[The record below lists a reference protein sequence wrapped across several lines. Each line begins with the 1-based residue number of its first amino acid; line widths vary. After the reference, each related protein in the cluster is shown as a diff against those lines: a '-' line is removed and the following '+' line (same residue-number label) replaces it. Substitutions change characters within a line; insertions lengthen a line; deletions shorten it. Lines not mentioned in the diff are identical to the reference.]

1 MENSSDA
8 LKIAFAIFIFVMAIT
23 LTFMTISQAKATAD
37 VVLFMS
43 DKTNYYN
50 YSEGSGTEGREVG
63 FDTVISTIY
72 KYRKESFWVTVQR
85 ADHTIIA
92 EFNLEND
99 LGTPWSG
106 GIANIDKSI
115 NWAIIGVPPSP
126 NNTING
132 YEVTTGANR
141 GLKVAGK
148 YSVANE
154 SVINYA
160 GSTFVETFDEITFTG
175 KYAQADGEKLTIEP
189 GYSKIHIIYTVQ

>member
-1 MENSSDA
+1 MENASDA
-8 LKIAFAIFIFVMAIT
+8 LKIAFAIFIFVIAIT
-23 LTFMTISQAKATAD
+23 LTFMTISQAKTTAD

-43 DKTNYYN
+43 DKTNYYD
-50 YSEGSGTEGREVG
+50 YFAGSLTEGREVG
-63 FDTVISTIY
+63 IDTVISTIY
-72 KYRKESFWVTVQR
+72 KYRKESFWVTVER

-106 GIANIDKSI
+106 GTENIDKSI
-115 NWAIIGVPPSP
+115 DWAINGVPVGD
-126 NNTING
+126 NEING
-132 YEVTTGANR
+132 YEVITGVNR

-154 SVINYA
+154 EIINFA
-160 GSTFVETFDEITFTG
+160 GATFIETFDEITFTG
-175 KYAQADGEKLTIEP
+175 QYAQADGEKLTIEP